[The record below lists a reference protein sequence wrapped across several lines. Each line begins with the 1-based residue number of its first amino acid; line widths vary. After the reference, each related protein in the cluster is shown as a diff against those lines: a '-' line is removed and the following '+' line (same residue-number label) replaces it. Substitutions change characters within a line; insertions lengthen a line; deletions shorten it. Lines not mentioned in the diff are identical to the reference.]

1 MYRSPKSISISAF
14 VVCSLLQLASF
25 GGSSSLALAESDDF
39 HSIGRVATPK
49 ELADW
54 DSNIRDDFQGLK
66 PGRGSVTEGKA
77 LYEAQCL
84 SCHGASGNE
93 VIVFSPLVGGFTKKD
108 VETGVVKAF
117 EPPISIA
124 PSTLMRVPTLA
135 TIMDYIGRAMPW
147 DNPKSLTTDEVYAL
161 TAYILH
167 LGELVESDFVLS
179 DKNVQAAQSKLPNRN
194 AFRSDHG
201 LWPGESEAVGG
212 MGNGLQPDIKPT
224 RCMNGCN
231 SEDSH

>member
-1 MYRSPKSISISAF
+1 MSRSLKLSRVSTL
-14 VVCSLLQLASF
+14 VLCLLLPL
-25 GGSSSLALAESDDF
+25 SSLADSRDGAIARNEEVE
-39 HSIGRVATPK
+39 SIGRAATPA

-66 PGRGSVTEGKA
+66 PGSGSVLQGKT

-84 SCHGASGNE
+84 SCHGASGSE

-117 EPPISIA
+117 EPPISVA

-135 TIMDYIGRAMPW
+135 TVMDYVGRAMPW
-147 DNPKSLTTDEVYAL
+147 DNPKSLSNDEVYAL

-167 LGELVESDFVLS
+167 LGGLVESDFVLS
-179 DKNVQAAQSKLPNRN
+179 DNNVEGVQSKLPNRN
-194 AFRSDHG
+194 AFSSDHG
-201 LWPGESEAVGG
+201 LWPGESSATGG
-212 MGNGLQPDIKPT
+212 MGNGLKPDITPV
-224 RCMNGCN
+224 RCMTSCN
-231 SEDSH
+231 PKDPF

>member
-1 MYRSPKSISISAF
+1 MSRSLKSRCVTTLLI
-14 VVCSLLQLASF
+14 CSLLPLVSHGDSGREAI
-25 GGSSSLALAESDDF
+25 GRNESID
-39 HSIGRVATPK
+39 SIGRIATPA

-66 PGRGSVTEGKA
+66 RGSGSVLQGKA

-84 SCHGASGNE
+84 SCHGASGSE
-93 VIVFSPLVGGFTKKD
+93 VIVFSPLIGGFTKKD

-117 EPPISIA
+117 EPPISVA

-147 DNPKSLTTDEVYAL
+147 DNPKSLTSDEVYAL

-179 DKNVQAAQSKLPNRN
+179 DNNVRAAQSLLPNRN
-194 AFRSDHG
+194 AFSSDHG
-201 LWPGESEAVGG
+201 LWPGEPKAAGG
-212 MGNGLQPDIKPT
+212 MGNGLQPDITPA
-224 RCMNGCN
+224 RCMKGCN
-231 SEDSH
+231 PKDAL

>member
-1 MYRSPKSISISAF
+1 MSRSHRLRHIITLSM
-14 VVCSLLQLASF
+14 CSLLPLASHGDSIIEAINGNERF
-25 GGSSSLALAESDDF
+25 D
-39 HSIGRVATPK
+39 SIGRAATPA

-66 PGRGSVTEGKA
+66 PGSGSVQRGKA

-84 SCHGASGNE
+84 ACHGASGTE

-117 EPPISIA
+117 EPPINVA

-135 TIMDYIGRAMPW
+135 TVMDYMGRAMPW
-147 DNPKSLTTDEVYAL
+147 DNTKSLTSDEVYAL

-167 LGELVESDFVLS
+167 LGGLVESDFVLS
-179 DKNVQAAQSKLPNRN
+179 DNNVQAAQSKLPNRN

-201 LWPGESEAVGG
+201 LWPGESSATGG
-212 MGNGLQPDIKPT
+212 MGNGLQPDITPQ
-224 RCMNGCN
+224 RCMNNCN
-231 SEDSH
+231 PKDAL

>member
-1 MYRSPKSISISAF
+1 MSRSPKLRR
-14 VVCSLLQLASF
+14 VTTLVMCSLLPLASY
-25 GGSSSLALAESDDF
+25 GDAIPEAIAGNESFD
-39 HSIGRVATPK
+39 SIGRAATPA

-66 PGRGSVTEGKA
+66 AGRGSVLQGKA

-84 SCHGASGNE
+84 SCHGASGTE

-117 EPPISIA
+117 EPPISVA

-135 TIMDYIGRAMPW
+135 TVMDYIGRAMPW
-147 DNPKSLTTDEVYAL
+147 DNPKSLASDEVYAL

-167 LGELVESDFVLS
+167 LGGLVESDFILS
-179 DKNVQAAQSKLPNRN
+179 DNNVQVAQSKLPNRN

-201 LWPGESEAVGG
+201 LWPGESSATGG
-212 MGNGLQPDIKPT
+212 MGNGLQPDMTPA

-231 SEDSH
+231 PKEAF

>member
-1 MYRSPKSISISAF
+1 MSRSLNLRRITTLLM
-14 VVCSLLQLASF
+14 CSLLPLTSHGDSVREAIAGNDSF
-25 GGSSSLALAESDDF
+25 D
-39 HSIGRVATPK
+39 SIGRAATPT

-66 PGRGSVTEGKA
+66 PGSGSVLQGKT

-84 SCHGASGNE
+84 SCHGASGSE

-117 EPPISIA
+117 EPPISVA

-147 DNPKSLTTDEVYAL
+147 DNPKSLTSEEVYAL

-167 LGELVESDFVLS
+167 LGGLVESDFVLS
-179 DKNVQAAQSKLPNRN
+179 DKNVQTAQSQLPNRN
-194 AFRSDHG
+194 AFSSDHG
-201 LWPGESEAVGG
+201 LWPGESSATGG
-212 MGNGLQPDIKPT
+212 MGNGLQPDITPA
-224 RCMNGCN
+224 RCMNSCN
-231 SEDSH
+231 PKDAL

>member
-1 MYRSPKSISISAF
+1 MSRSLKTRRITTL
-14 VVCSLLQLASF
+14 VLCSLLPLASHGDASREAMPGNERF
-25 GGSSSLALAESDDF
+25 D
-39 HSIGRVATPK
+39 SIGRAATPA

-66 PGRGSVTEGKA
+66 PGSGSVLQGKA
-77 LYEAQCL
+77 LYEAQCV
-84 SCHGASGNE
+84 SCHGASGSE

-117 EPPISIA
+117 EPPISVA

-147 DNPKSLTTDEVYAL
+147 DNPKSLNSDEVYAL

-167 LGELVESDFVLS
+167 LGGLVERDFVLTDS
-179 DKNVQAAQSKLPNRN
+179 NVQTAQSKLPNRN
-194 AFRSDHG
+194 AFSSDHG
-201 LWPGESEAVGG
+201 LWPGESSATGG
-212 MGNGLQPDIKPT
+212 MGNGLQPDMTPA
-224 RCMNGCN
+224 RCLNHCN
-231 SEDSH
+231 PIDAF

>member
-1 MYRSPKSISISAF
+1 MSRSHKLGRITTLF
-14 VVCSLLQLASF
+14 LCSLLPPLSHGDSVPEAIAGHDNF
-25 GGSSSLALAESDDF
+25 D
-39 HSIGRVATPK
+39 SIGRAATPA

-54 DSNIRDDFQGLK
+54 DSNIRDDFQGLT
-66 PGRGSVTEGKA
+66 PGSGSVLQGKA

-84 SCHGASGNE
+84 SCHGASGTE

-108 VETGVVKAF
+108 VETGVVEAF
-117 EPPISIA
+117 EPPISVA

-135 TIMDYIGRAMPW
+135 TVMDYIGRAMPW
-147 DNPKSLTTDEVYAL
+147 DNPKSLTSDQVYAL

-167 LGELVESDFVLS
+167 LGGLVESDFVLS

-194 AFRSDHG
+194 AFSSDHG
-201 LWPGESEAVGG
+201 LWPGESSSTGG
-212 MGNGLQPDIKPT
+212 MGNGLQPDITPM

-231 SEDSH
+231 PKDAL

>member
-1 MYRSPKSISISAF
+1 MSRSHKLGRITTLF
-14 VVCSLLQLASF
+14 LCSLLPLTSHGDAIRGTMPGNERF
-25 GGSSSLALAESDDF
+25 D
-39 HSIGRVATPK
+39 SIGRAATPA

-66 PGRGSVTEGKA
+66 PGSGSVRQGKT
-77 LYEAQCL
+77 LYETQCL
-84 SCHGASGNE
+84 SCHSASGTE

-117 EPPISIA
+117 EPPISVA

-147 DNPKSLTTDEVYAL
+147 DNPKSLTSGEVYAL

-167 LGELVESDFVLS
+167 LGGLVESDFVLS

-194 AFRSDHG
+194 AFSSDHG
-201 LWPGESEAVGG
+201 LWPGESSATGG
-212 MGNGLQPDIKPT
+212 IGNGLQPDITPV
-224 RCMNGCN
+224 RCMSGC
-231 SEDSH
+231 DPKDAL

>member
-1 MYRSPKSISISAF
+1 MSRLLKLRRVITL
-14 VVCSLLQLASF
+14 VMCSLLPLASY
-25 GGSSSLALAESDDF
+25 GDAIPEAIAGNESFD
-39 HSIGRVATPK
+39 SIGRAATPA

-66 PGRGSVTEGKA
+66 AGSGSVLQGKA

-84 SCHGASGNE
+84 SCHGASGTE

-117 EPPISIA
+117 EPPISVA

-135 TIMDYIGRAMPW
+135 TVMDYIGRAMPW
-147 DNPKSLTTDEVYAL
+147 DNPKSLASDDVYAL

-167 LGELVESDFVLS
+167 LGGLVESDFILS
-179 DKNVQAAQSKLPNRN
+179 DNNVQATQSKLPNRN
-194 AFRSDHG
+194 AFDSDHG
-201 LWPGESEAVGG
+201 LWPGESSATGG
-212 MGNGLQPDIKPT
+212 MGNGLQPDITPV
-224 RCMNGCN
+224 RCMNSCN
-231 SEDSH
+231 PKDPF